1 MIDLKLI
8 IMKRPNEDDLR
19 DLWLKKYH
27 NITSAKLVELLP
39 KEVLKN
45 SNWFKL
51 YPCTQ
56 QQHDEWVIECK
67 TLLKKKYKITIY
79 ILERSWGLLYLQ
91 CSPYV
96 LTEGELDNA

>member
-1 MIDLKLI
+1 
-8 IMKRPNEDDLR
+8 MKHPTGDNLR

-27 NITSAKLVELLP
+27 NISVAKLLELLP
-39 KEVLKN
+39 KEVLQS

-67 TLLKKKYKITIY
+67 TILKKKYKFSKY
-79 ILERSWGLLYLQ
+79 ILNRGWGLLYLQ
-91 CSPYV
+91 RSPYV
-96 LTEGELDNA
+96 LEEKEVKNV

>member
-1 MIDLKLI
+1 
-8 IMKRPNEDDLR
+8 MKRPGEDELR

-27 NITSAKLVELLP
+27 NITVAKLVELLP
-39 KEVLKN
+39 KEVLQN

-67 TLLKKKYKITIY
+67 EILKKKYKITKY
-79 ILERSWGLLYLQ
+79 ILERGWGLLYLQ

-96 LTEGELDNA
+96 LQEGELDNA

>member
-1 MIDLKLI
+1 MK
-8 IMKRPNEDDLR
+8 KRPSEDELR

-39 KEVLKN
+39 REVLQN

-56 QQHDEWVIECK
+56 QQHDEWVVDCKKYLNKECK
-67 TLLKKKYKITIY
+67 IAKYII
-79 ILERSWGLLYLQ
+79 ERSWGLLYLQ

-96 LTEGELDNA
+96 LTEGEI